1 MNAALK
7 NVFDRI
13 ERLPPQDQTALAVE
27 IERRL
32 DELWLKAELEK
43 GEASGGERPMNEM
56 FDRLAA
62 KYGA

>member
-56 FDRLAA
+56 FDRLTA